1 MRPYNKC
8 NASITKDYQLMANNL
23 TKEEWQLLQQ
33 WLNDPTFVHWAEK
46 TNELNE
52 ATWEE
57 YFNQNPA
64 KWYLA
69 KIGRSL
75 IVGVSFREISRT
87 PQAGQKALAA
97 LLSRVDNDESIPRW
111 QPRTVE
117 KNYKHAWALAASIT
131 LLLILSAGIY
141 WQFFFNPHVVVSTLY
156 GQQLK
161 TELPDGS
168 VVTLNANSTLKYQ
181 KLHPRKVRLSGEAYF
196 EVKKLPATGED
207 FRVTTDD
214 LEITV
219 LGTAF
224 NVNTRN
230 DHTKVFLAEGKVSLD
245 VPDANGKE
253 ITMNPGDLV
262 SYSRKKNE
270 LVDLVSDASAL
281 KLASWKEGALIFKD
295 TPLTEALFQIEDIYG
310 IQFIVQFEALKK
322 ELISGGVPIK
332 NLDVTLSTLRE
343 VYGLKVEKRG
353 RRFFIEGMIGNE

>member
-1 MRPYNKC
+1 MTNHL
-8 NASITKDYQLMANNL
+8 SE
-23 TKEEWQLLQQ
+23 EEWHLLQQ
-33 WLNDPTFVHWAEK
+33 WLDDPTYIHWVEQ
-46 TNELNE
+46 TDEQSM

-57 YFNQNPA
+57 YFNQNPE

-75 IVGVSFREISRT
+75 ISGVPFKAIPTTSEEGQRALSSLLHRLENPKVRSF
-87 PQAGQKALAA
+87 QKK
-97 LLSRVDNDESIPRW
+97 
-111 QPRTVE
+111 TVME
-117 KNYKHAWALAASIT
+117 HGSQFRFRALAASIT
-131 LLLILSAGIY
+131 ILLLVCVGIY
-141 WQFFFNPHVVVSTLY
+141 WQFFYNPRVVISTLY

-168 VVTLNANSTLKYQ
+168 IVTLNANSILKYQ
-181 KLHPRKVRLSGEAYF
+181 KLQPRSVILSGEAYF
-196 EVKKLPATGED
+196 EVKRLSETGEE

-214 LEITV
+214 LQITV

-230 DHTKVFLAEGKVSLD
+230 DHTRVFLAEGKVALD
-245 VPDANGKE
+245 VPDDSGKE

-262 SYSRKKNE
+262 SYSREKKE
-270 LVDLVSDASAL
+270 LVEKVSDASAL

-310 IQFIVQFEALKK
+310 IQFIVQFESLKK

-343 VYGLKVEKRG
+343 VYGLRMEKKG
-353 RRFFIEGMIGNE
+353 HRFFIEGMEAGE